1 LPRYDSIL
9 IYRLI
14 TDYRFLMSDH
24 HIRYDLLAQQALRGV
39 VRTVLADV
47 AKKGL
52 PGEHHFKITFNTTA
66 PSVRLS
72 DRLRAQYPE
81 TMTIILQ
88 HQFWDLAV
96 GEHVFEVGLSFG
108 GIGERLAV
116 PFDAIIAFYDP
127 AVQFGFQFE
136 PIDAAADERGE
147 AAKDATKDAV
157 KPAPACRNPRPCRPG
172 RALLVKSP
180 NPRPPPPKLPDRQ
193 AVTMTSPTAVA
204 KSCGST
210 GFGRSEATCPGRAQ
224 HAMMRCRPG
233 TIIISGFATIP
244 DQRRTV

>member
-1 LPRYDSIL
+1 
-9 IYRLI
+9 
-14 TDYRFLMSDH
+14 MAEH

-66 PSVRLS
+66 PGARLS

-96 GEHVFEVGLSFG
+96 GDSAFEVGLSFG

-136 PIDAAADERGE
+136 PVDAAADERGE
-147 AAKDATKDAV
+147 AAQDSVKDIAKRASARNDKSV
-157 KPAPACRNPRPCRPG
+157 QKPATLSPG
-172 RALLVKSP
+172 KSAAGKKSAPTRAAAKTAE
-180 NPRPPPPKLPDRQ
+180 PPSGDDDKPDGGGEVVRLDRFR
-193 AVTMTSPTAVA
+193 
-204 KSCGST
+204 KK
-210 GFGRSEATCPGRAQ
+210 
-224 HAMMRCRPG
+224 
-233 TIIISGFATIP
+233 
-244 DQRRTV
+244 